1 MSYRNFRPSGL
12 GGFKFLPQAVKNL
25 LIVNGLF
32 FLATLVFESTFKV
45 SLIKVLGLHYWTSP
59 DFEIYQVASH
69 MFMHGG
75 FYHLFSNMFA
85 LWMFGVALEQVWG
98 PKRFVFF
105 YIFTA
110 LGAAILHQLVLGIE
124 YFQINSAFEAF
135 KNTPTVDNFAN
146 TLGALGGNLKDLNTT
161 YIGNLRSIY
170 EDGVM
175 SASDASSISQQITG
189 LINNRLSVPTVGAS
203 GAVFGILIAFALYY
217 PNTEIFLFFIPIPI
231 KAKYFVGIYAAMEL
245 YLGIQNN
252 PGDNIA
258 HFAHLGGALFGF
270 ILVKYWNKSNRKSF
284 Y

>member
-1 MSYRNFRPSGL
+1 MSYNNYRPSGL

-32 FLATLVFESTFKV
+32 YLATLVFESTFQI

-59 DFEIYQVASH
+59 DFEIYQIISH

-110 LGAAILHQLVLGIE
+110 LGAAFLHQLVLGIE
-124 YFQINSAFEAF
+124 YYHINNVFDAF
-135 KNTPTVDNFAN
+135 KDSPTVENMLN
-146 TLGALGGNLKDLNTT
+146 TAKALGAKFDTT
-161 YIGNLRSIY
+161 YIAYLKSTYNEGIVGAG
-170 EDGVM
+170 EATG
-175 SASDASSISQQITG
+175 ITQQLNGLLIT
-189 LINNRLSVPTVGAS
+189 RLSIPTVGAS

-217 PNTEIFLFFIPIPI
+217 PNTELFLLFIPIPI

-270 ILVKYWNKSNRKSF
+270 ILVKYWNKNNRKSF

>member
-1 MSYRNFRPSGL
+1 MSYRNYRPSGL
-12 GGFKFLPQAVKNL
+12 GGFRFLPQAVKNL

-32 FLATLVFESTFKV
+32 FLATIVFESTFKV

-75 FYHLFSNMFA
+75 FMHLLSNMFA
-85 LWMFGVALEQVWG
+85 LWMFGTALENVWG
-98 PKRFVFF
+98 PKRMIFF

-110 LGAAILHQLVLGIE
+110 LGAAILHQTVLGVE
-124 YFQINSAFEAF
+124 YFQINSAFNDF
-135 KNTPTVDNFAN
+135 KGSPTVDNLVSTMNAI
-146 TLGALGGNLKDLNTT
+146 GAKLNTT
-161 YIGNLRSIY
+161 YIEYLKSNY
-170 EDGVM
+170 NEGVI
-175 SASDASSISQQITG
+175 SAQEAASVSTQITS
-189 LINNRLSVPTVGAS
+189 LINERLSVPTVGAS

-217 PNTEIFLFFIPIPI
+217 PNTELFLLFLPIPI

-270 ILVKYWNKSNRKSF
+270 ILVKYWNKNNRKTF